1 MIESRTLNIAKQIL
15 MNLIRRISLCVKVR
29 YLLLFHKY
37 FNIESLKGVII
48 NLKIYQIVDELH
60 NSKVIYYNIIEAIIL
75 HLVVKLYLICVL
87 LDWNYSCPWLKNCT
101 VYSVL
106 RQISLLKPSIEM
118 FSCFNVS
125 SRNGLRCRI
134 LPQFLRRSGCRG
146 QPLREELSSLE
157 WEMMTI

>member
-1 MIESRTLNIAKQIL
+1 

-75 HLVVKLYLICVL
+75 HLVVKLYPI
-87 LDWNYSCPWLKNCT
+87 
-101 VYSVL
+101 VYCWTE
-106 RQISLLKPSIEM
+106 IIH
-118 FSCFNVS
+118 
-125 SRNGLRCRI
+125 
-134 LPQFLRRSGCRG
+134 FLG
-146 QPLREELSSLE
+146 
-157 WEMMTI
+157 